1 MSGTSSQVLND
12 GGELCLL
19 ELAKER
25 SDCLSLERSSFAL
38 PKTALLPRTSAAA
51 EASLLPGT
59 DGQSD
64 PSFSWLHL
72 K

>member
-38 PKTALLPRTSAAA
+38 PKTALLPGTLAAA
-51 EASLLPGT
+51 EASGCQELMASQNLASPDVT
-59 DGQSD
+59 
-64 PSFSWLHL
+64 
-72 K
+72 

>member
-19 ELAKER
+19 ELDRER

-38 PKTALLPRTSAAA
+38 PKMRYYLERWQQLRPLGCQ
-51 EASLLPGT
+51 ELMASQNLASPDVT
-59 DGQSD
+59 
-64 PSFSWLHL
+64 
-72 K
+72 